1 MDVPLSLESQVKY
14 IRTIRIQIGKN
25 NWDLETLRKSW
36 EKSVFTQFQI
46 SWRNMQIKIVFQLLY
61 RKLSNLKKRPFNRQ
75 NQNGILN
82 YFFNDIEIAGR
93 TKTFFLQIFLYHF
106 KEKKC
111 K

>member
-1 MDVPLSLESQVKY
+1 MGFRNIKEKLGKVCFHSISNIMEEYANQNS
-14 IRTIRIQIGKN
+14 ISTSIQK
-25 NWDLETLRKSW
+25 TFK
-36 EKSVFTQFQI
+36 
-46 SWRNMQIKIVFQLLY
+46 
-61 RKLSNLKKRPFNRQ
+61 LKKRSLNRQ